1 MKRLLD
7 RSKSRVF
14 AVLDIKSTR
23 CLGERKYFFLEIS
36 RLIENVCKE
45 LQSDTEVL
53 KPHFEVTVSK
63 LLLVAV
69 SNSIRYT
76 SWQ

>member
-14 AVLDIKSTR
+14 AVLDNKSTR
-23 CLGERKYFFLEIS
+23 CLEKRKYF
-36 RLIENVCKE
+36 LIENVCKE
-45 LQSDTEVL
+45 LRSDTEVL

-69 SNSIRYT
+69 SNSI
-76 SWQ
+76 

>member
-23 CLGERKYFFLEIS
+23 CLEKRKYLKEIS

-45 LQSDTEVL
+45 LLSDTEVL
-53 KPHFEVTVSK
+53 KPKFVVTVSK
-63 LLLVAV
+63 LLSTAV
-69 SNSIRYT
+69 SDSI
-76 SWQ
+76 

>member
-23 CLGERKYFFLEIS
+23 CLEKRKYFLEIS

-45 LQSDTEVL
+45 LRSDTEVL

-69 SNSIRYT
+69 SNSI
-76 SWQ
+76 